1 MQRLKYLSYIAST
14 YLYLLGAARRR
25 LPMLW
30 LAVLGAS
37 FLDVIGVGLIVPF
50 VAVATKPDSFSE
62 AAWARPLTQFMQ
74 GWSHEGIVLLLGF
87 VFLAVF
93 LVKSVV
99 SMKLNLSITAFAYRQ
114 DTLLRVRL
122 LESYM
127 YAPYEYHLANDRA
140 RILNSLVQNV
150 NKYSSSLLS
159 LLKLLSEFVMVVL
172 IFALILFSS
181 PVVFLVL
188 IFSFACMA
196 FIYFVLIP
204 GQTNKW
210 GNLSVSSSRDM
221 LKSIQESIEGLK
233 EIRTLGVE
241 DSFVSRLKNAGDI
254 SEKSSL
260 KLVFFSILPRYFL
273 ESGLVMVVVGLIVA
287 ISFSG
292 RNFLDMIPMVALL
305 GLASLRL
312 LPSLTVVLSSVSVIR
327 HSFPAVKQ
335 IRDDLENTSALPC
348 VTHTSSVKAMNHFD
362 SLSLK
367 DVFFCYEGAERMIVS
382 GLSLDIKSQQSIGI
396 IGGSGAGKTT
406 LVDLILGLLTPKE
419 GGVILNG
426 KPLAEDLSAW
436 WSMVAYIPQSPFLS
450 DDSIRRNVAL
460 GIDDESI
467 DNDKVNYAISM
478 SQLGS
483 FIEHLPL
490 GKDTIIGDRG
500 IRLSG
505 GQRQRIAIA
514 RAMYFDRQVLIFDE
528 ATSALDSETEKE
540 IVSSISALHGTKTT
554 IIIAHRM
561 STLKDC
567 DRIIEI
573 KNGVISAEYG
583 SIDEVS

>member
-1 MQRLKYLSYIAST
+1 MQWLKYLSYLAST
-14 YLYLLGAARRR
+14 YLYLLGAARRS
-25 LPMLW
+25 LPLLW

-50 VAVATKPDSFSE
+50 VAVATKPASFSE
-62 AAWARPLTQFMQ
+62 AVWARPLTQFMQ
-74 GWSHEGIVLLLGF
+74 GWSHEGIVLFLGF

-159 LLKLLSEFVMVVL
+159 LLKLAAELVIVVL
-172 IFALILFSS
+172 ISLLILFAS
-181 PVVFLVL
+181 PVVFFVL
-188 IFSFACMA
+188 IIAFSSIS
-196 FIYFVLIP
+196 FIYFALMRR
-204 GQTNKW
+204 QTNKW
-210 GNLSVSSSRDM
+210 GNLAVSSNKDM

-241 DSFVSRLKNAGDI
+241 DKFISRLENAGRI
-254 SEKSSL
+254 SEKSSF
-260 KLVFFSILPRYFL
+260 KLALFSMLPRYFL
-273 ESGLVMVVVGLIVA
+273 ESGMVIVVVALIV
-287 ISFSG
+287 ILNFSG
-292 RNFLDMIPMVALL
+292 RNVLDMVPVVALL
-305 GLASLRL
+305 GLTSLRL
-312 LPSLTVVLSSVSVIR
+312 LPSFNVILTSVSVIR
-327 HSFPAVKQ
+327 HSFPAVEQ
-335 IRDDLENTSALPC
+335 IRSDLEGITALSSFAI
-348 VTHTSSVKAMNHFD
+348 THSKKEIDHFD
-362 SLSLK
+362 SLSLE
-367 DVFFCYEGAERMIVS
+367 DVSFCYEGTERMIIS
-382 GLSLDIKSQQSIGI
+382 GLSFEIKSPQSIGI

-419 GGVILNG
+419 GGILLNG
-426 KPLAEDLSAW
+426 NPLAEDLSAW
-436 WSMVAYIPQSPFLS
+436 WGMVAYIPQSPFLS
-450 DDSIRRNVAL
+450 DDSIRRNIAL

-467 DNDKVNYAISM
+467 DNDKVDYAISV
-478 SQLGS
+478 SQLGP
-483 FIEHLPL
+483 FIEQLPL

-540 IVSSISALHGTKTT
+540 IVSSISALHDTKTT